1 MNKKMLT
8 ASLTLLMLFLTGC
21 GVLQSA
27 PPVEDAVPTSTATVS
42 AGIPTPTGAATD
54 TATPTPVPPTS
65 TPTAAPVPPTSTP
78 TGTPVASTPTSIS
91 VPIVAPAPPSPTPTA
106 RLEGRFV
113 FQVGSGG
120 DIYVVNAD
128 GTDLRHLTKGMDPSW
143 SPDGR
148 QVIFVR
154 WTEPWGIYLINADGS
169 NERLL
174 FSSNVARSPVFSP
187 DGSEIAFFFTT
198 EGWHPAWKFW
208 IEGFGWYYIERG
220 YPQTE
225 WHLGVVDVA
234 DGTLHEPYCDN
245 LSFSPTWTVDG
256 ERLIYDGVQGLKISD
271 AHGASN
277 LPFTDNPHD
286 HFPVMSPEG
295 SMVAI
300 QHWEHDHWEIYGTG
314 ADGVGRW
321 PLTSSSPLQERRP
334 HNVSP
339 AWSPDGS
346 QIVFLSD
353 RSGEWEFYVMDADG
367 SNQRQIL
374 ENVTQDLRIWYMAGN
389 ERMLSWTR

>member
-1 MNKKMLT
+1 VDKIRVVVALCL
-8 ASLTLLMLFLTGC
+8 AAVLLLSVGC
-21 GVLQSA
+21 GAGGGAKPTATSISL
-27 PPVEDAVPTSTATVS
+27 VPTRAPGTSV
-42 AGIPTPTGAATD
+42 P
-54 TATPTPVPPTS
+54 ATPTPEATAEPRATASPEATATASAEPTPMPTEPS
-65 TPTAAPVPPTSTP
+65 TPMARSTP
-78 TGTPVASTPTSIS
+78 RRQ
-91 VPIVAPAPPSPTPTA
+91 PAESSA
-106 RLEGRFV
+106 HRGLSGRFV

-128 GTDLRHLTKGMDPSW
+128 GTGLRHLTKGMDPSW

-148 QVIFVR
+148 QVVFVR
-154 WTEPWGIYLINADGS
+154 WTEPWGIYLIDADGG

-234 DGTLHEPYCDN
+234 DGSLQEPYCDN
-245 LSFSPTWTVDG
+245 LSFSPTWTRDG
-256 ERLIYDGVQGLKISD
+256 ERLIYDGVQGLKISE

-300 QHWEHDHWEIYGTG
+300 QHWEHDHWEIYATG
-314 ADGVGRW
+314 PDGVGRW
-321 PLTSSSPLQERRP
+321 PLTSSSPLLERRP
-334 HNVSP
+334 HNASP
-339 AWSPDGS
+339 AWSPDGK
-346 QIVFLSD
+346 QIAFLSD
-353 RSGEWEFYVMDADG
+353 RSGQWEFYVMDADG
-367 SNQRQIL
+367 RNQRQIL
-374 ENVTQDLRIWYMAGN
+374 DNVTQDLRLWYITGN
-389 ERMLSWTR
+389 ERMISWAR